1 MRDQASI
8 PCWGTKLWTY
18 CNNFIFFVNLT
29 CSMLWSTRCHYSTQF
44 QDRQNDSDT
53 HNGLV
58 CEKTHNIS
66 FPQPSF
72 VQSAGQW
79 VHFLQEWTICNFL
92 SCDIIYLLNTFLNIL
107 IKLHVKGSQIFL
119 QRGNTICLKLWR
131 YTVLCDIG
139 QWQAI

>member
-1 MRDQASI
+1 
-8 PCWGTKLWTY
+8 
-18 CNNFIFFVNLT
+18 
-29 CSMLWSTRCHYSTQF
+29 MLWSTRCHYSTQF

-107 IKLHVKGSQIFL
+107 IKLHVKGSQILSREEIQFVWNCEGIQFCPISDNGKL
-119 QRGNTICLKLWR
+119 YKNKKVLFKFSLKPR
-131 YTVLCDIG
+131 FG
-139 QWQAI
+139 GF